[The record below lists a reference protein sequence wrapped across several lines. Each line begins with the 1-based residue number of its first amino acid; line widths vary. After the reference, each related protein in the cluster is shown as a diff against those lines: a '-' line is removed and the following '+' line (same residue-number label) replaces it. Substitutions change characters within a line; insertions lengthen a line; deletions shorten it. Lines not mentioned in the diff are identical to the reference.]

1 MNIIV
6 KTSTGR
12 IVVRPDTTWEKDNED
27 FYPPEFVD
35 ELTYSPVLFA
45 RILKPGRSVGR
56 KFASRY
62 YDSVG
67 FGVLLY
73 PENMLDG
80 TPEGYAQAICLDH
93 TSFLPTPI
101 FQPQRLEE
109 DGRFSLFRN
118 EVELFTFDRP
128 SLNMIEDALVEATR
142 LLYIRTGD
150 LIAVELSARTPL
162 TTRNNAITNL
172 TAPFGPDNIHLFDI
186 IFYST
191 FRDQQHP
198 EGCHDK
204 PSALRAP
211 SLPAYDRVPPAYSRG
226 WLRFVVTLH

>member
-1 MNIIV
+1 M
-6 KTSTGR
+6 
-12 IVVRPDTTWEKDNED
+12 RPDTTWEKDNED

-35 ELTYSPVLFA
+35 ELTYSPVLSA

-93 TSFLPTPI
+93 TSFLPTPM

-109 DGRFSLFRN
+109 DGRLSLFRN

-150 LIAVELSARTPL
+150 LIAVELAPRKPL
-162 TTRNNAITNL
+162 TIRPDVSSHITGTFDNNEIID
-172 TAPFGPDNIHLFDI
+172 FQI
-186 IFYST
+186 IF
-191 FRDQQHP
+191 
-198 EGCHDK
+198 
-204 PSALRAP
+204 
-211 SLPAYDRVPPAYSRG
+211 
-226 WLRFVVTLH
+226 

>member
-1 MNIIV
+1 M
-6 KTSTGR
+6 
-12 IVVRPDTTWEKDNED
+12 RPDTTWEKDNED

-45 RILKPGRSVGR
+45 RVLKPGRSVGR

-93 TSFLPTPI
+93 TSFLPTPM
-101 FQPQRLEE
+101 FSPQRLEE

-118 EVELFTFDRP
+118 EVELFTFDYP
-128 SLNMIEDALVEATR
+128 SLDMIEDTLVEATK

-150 LIAVELSARTPL
+150 LIAIELSARTPL
-162 TTRNNAITNL
+162 TTRNNAITNI
-172 TAPFGPDNIHLFDI
+172 TGTFDNKEIIDFQI
-186 IFYST
+186 IF
-191 FRDQQHP
+191 
-198 EGCHDK
+198 
-204 PSALRAP
+204 
-211 SLPAYDRVPPAYSRG
+211 
-226 WLRFVVTLH
+226 

>member
-1 MNIIV
+1 M
-6 KTSTGR
+6 
-12 IVVRPDTTWEKDNED
+12 RPDTTWEKDNED

-93 TSFLPTPI
+93 TSFLTTPM

-128 SLNMIEDALVEATR
+128 SLNIIEDALVEATR

-150 LIAVELSARTPL
+150 LIAVELAPRKPL
-162 TTRNNAITNL
+162 TIRPDVSSHITGTFDNNEIID
-172 TAPFGPDNIHLFDI
+172 FQI
-186 IFYST
+186 IF
-191 FRDQQHP
+191 
-198 EGCHDK
+198 
-204 PSALRAP
+204 
-211 SLPAYDRVPPAYSRG
+211 
-226 WLRFVVTLH
+226 

>member
-6 KTSTGR
+6 KTSSGHIT
-12 IVVRPDTTWEKDNED
+12 VRPDTTWEKDNED

-62 YDSVG
+62 YDSIG

-93 TSFLPTPI
+93 TSFLPSPMFPGLPQKRMPKVWAKG
-101 FQPQRLEE
+101 FQQ
-109 DGRFSLFRN
+109 
-118 EVELFTFDRP
+118 
-128 SLNMIEDALVEATR
+128 
-142 LLYIRTGD
+142 
-150 LIAVELSARTPL
+150 
-162 TTRNNAITNL
+162 
-172 TAPFGPDNIHLFDI
+172 
-186 IFYST
+186 
-191 FRDQQHP
+191 
-198 EGCHDK
+198 
-204 PSALRAP
+204 
-211 SLPAYDRVPPAYSRG
+211 
-226 WLRFVVTLH
+226 

>member
-6 KTSTGR
+6 KTSSGHIT
-12 IVVRPDTTWEKDNED
+12 VRPDTTWEKDNED

-56 KFASRY
+56 KFASRH
-62 YDSVG
+62 YDSIG

-93 TSFLPTPI
+93 TSFLPSPM
-101 FQPQRLEE
+101 FPPERLERN
-109 DGRFSLFRN
+109 GHFRLFRN
-118 EVELFTFDRP
+118 EHDLFVFDQP
-128 SLNMIEDALVEATR
+128 SLNMIEDAIVEGTK

-150 LIAVELSARTPL
+150 LIAIELAPRKPL
-162 TTRNNAITNL
+162 TIRPDVSSHITGTFDNNEIID
-172 TAPFGPDNIHLFDI
+172 FQI
-186 IFYST
+186 IF
-191 FRDQQHP
+191 
-198 EGCHDK
+198 
-204 PSALRAP
+204 
-211 SLPAYDRVPPAYSRG
+211 
-226 WLRFVVTLH
+226 

>member
-6 KTSTGR
+6 KTSSGHIT
-12 IVVRPDTTWEKDNED
+12 VRPDTTWEKDNED

-35 ELTYSPVLFA
+35 VLTYSPVLFA

-62 YDSVG
+62 YDSIG

-93 TSFLPTPI
+93 TSFLPSPM
-101 FQPQRLEE
+101 FPPERLEKN
-109 DGRFSLFRN
+109 GHFRLFRN
-118 EVELFTFDRP
+118 EHDLFVFDQP
-128 SLNMIEDALVEATR
+128 SLNMIEDAIVEATK

-150 LIAVELSARTPL
+150 LIAIELAPRKPL
-162 TTRNNAITNL
+162 TIRPDVSSHITGTFDNNEIID
-172 TAPFGPDNIHLFDI
+172 FQI
-186 IFYST
+186 IF
-191 FRDQQHP
+191 
-198 EGCHDK
+198 
-204 PSALRAP
+204 
-211 SLPAYDRVPPAYSRG
+211 
-226 WLRFVVTLH
+226 

>member
-6 KTSTGR
+6 KTSSGHIT
-12 IVVRPDTTWEKDNED
+12 VRPDTTWEKDNED

-62 YDSVG
+62 YDSIG

-73 PENMLDG
+73 PENMLDD

-93 TSFLPTPI
+93 TSFLPSPM
-101 FQPQRLEE
+101 FPPERLEKN
-109 DGRFSLFRN
+109 GHFHLFRN
-118 EVELFTFDRP
+118 EHDLFVFGQP
-128 SLNMIEDALVEATR
+128 SLNMIEDAIVEATK

-150 LIAVELSARTPL
+150 LIAIELAPRKPL
-162 TTRNNAITNL
+162 TIRPDVSSHITGTFDNNEIID
-172 TAPFGPDNIHLFDI
+172 FQI
-186 IFYST
+186 IF
-191 FRDQQHP
+191 
-198 EGCHDK
+198 
-204 PSALRAP
+204 
-211 SLPAYDRVPPAYSRG
+211 
-226 WLRFVVTLH
+226 

>member
-6 KTSTGR
+6 KTSSGKIT
-12 IVVRPDTTWEKDNED
+12 VRPDTTWEKDNED

-35 ELTYSPVLFA
+35 DLTYSPVLFA

-80 TPEGYAQAICLDH
+80 TQEGYAQAICLDH
-93 TSFLPTPI
+93 TSFLPSPM
-101 FQPQRLEE
+101 FPPERLEKN
-109 DGRFSLFRN
+109 GHFRLLRN
-118 EVELFTFDRP
+118 EHDLFTFDQP
-128 SLNMIEDALVEATR
+128 SLNMIEDAIVEATK

-150 LIAVELSARTPL
+150 LIAIELSDRKSLINRTDSE
-162 TTRNNAITNL
+162 THITG
-172 TAPFGPDNIHLFDI
+172 TFGQDKVLDFQI
-186 IFYST
+186 IF
-191 FRDQQHP
+191 
-198 EGCHDK
+198 
-204 PSALRAP
+204 
-211 SLPAYDRVPPAYSRG
+211 
-226 WLRFVVTLH
+226 

>member
-1 MNIIV
+1 M
-6 KTSTGR
+6 
-12 IVVRPDTTWEKDNED
+12 RPDTTWEKDNED

-93 TSFLPTPI
+93 TSFLPTPM
-101 FQPQRLEE
+101 FQPQRQEE

-150 LIAVELSARTPL
+150 LIAVELAPRKPL
-162 TTRNNAITNL
+162 TIRPDVSSHITGTFDNNEIID
-172 TAPFGPDNIHLFDI
+172 FQI
-186 IFYST
+186 IF
-191 FRDQQHP
+191 
-198 EGCHDK
+198 
-204 PSALRAP
+204 
-211 SLPAYDRVPPAYSRG
+211 
-226 WLRFVVTLH
+226 

>member
-1 MNIIV
+1 M
-6 KTSTGR
+6 
-12 IVVRPDTTWEKDNED
+12 RPDTTWEKDNED

-93 TSFLPTPI
+93 TSFLPTPM

-118 EVELFTFDRP
+118 EVELFTFDHP
-128 SLNMIEDALVEATR
+128 SLNMIEETLVEATR

-150 LIAVELSARTPL
+150 LIAIELASRKPL
-162 TTRNNAITNL
+162 TIRPDVSSHITGTFDNNEIID
-172 TAPFGPDNIHLFDI
+172 FQI
-186 IFYST
+186 IF
-191 FRDQQHP
+191 
-198 EGCHDK
+198 
-204 PSALRAP
+204 
-211 SLPAYDRVPPAYSRG
+211 
-226 WLRFVVTLH
+226 

>member
-1 MNIIV
+1 M
-6 KTSTGR
+6 
-12 IVVRPDTTWEKDNED
+12 RPDTTWEKDNED

-35 ELTYSPVLFA
+35 ELTYSPVLSA

-93 TSFLPTPI
+93 TSFLPTPM

-128 SLNMIEDALVEATR
+128 SLNMIEDALVEATK

-150 LIAVELSARTPL
+150 LIAIELSARTPL
-162 TTRNNAITNL
+162 TTRNNAITNITGTIGQDKVL
-172 TAPFGPDNIHLFDI
+172 DFQI
-186 IFYST
+186 IF
-191 FRDQQHP
+191 
-198 EGCHDK
+198 
-204 PSALRAP
+204 
-211 SLPAYDRVPPAYSRG
+211 
-226 WLRFVVTLH
+226 

>member
-6 KTSTGR
+6 KTSSGHIT
-12 IVVRPDTTWEKDNED
+12 VRPDTTWEKDNED

-62 YDSVG
+62 YDSIG

-93 TSFLPTPI
+93 TSFLPSPM
-101 FQPQRLEE
+101 FPPERLVKN
-109 DGRFSLFRN
+109 GHFRLFRN
-118 EVELFTFDRP
+118 EHDLFVFDQP
-128 SLNMIEDALVEATR
+128 SLNMIEDAIVEATK

-150 LIAVELSARTPL
+150 LIAIELAPRKPL
-162 TTRNNAITNL
+162 TIRPDVSSHITGTFDNNEIID
-172 TAPFGPDNIHLFDI
+172 FQI
-186 IFYST
+186 IF
-191 FRDQQHP
+191 
-198 EGCHDK
+198 
-204 PSALRAP
+204 
-211 SLPAYDRVPPAYSRG
+211 
-226 WLRFVVTLH
+226 

>member
-1 MNIIV
+1 M
-6 KTSTGR
+6 
-12 IVVRPDTTWEKDNED
+12 RPDTTWEKDNED

-62 YDSVG
+62 YDSAG

-93 TSFLPTPI
+93 TSFLPTPM

-118 EVELFTFDRP
+118 EVELFAFDHP
-128 SLNMIEDALVEATR
+128 SLNMIEETLVEATR

-150 LIAVELSARTPL
+150 LIAIELAPRKPL
-162 TTRNNAITNL
+162 TIRPDVSSHITGTFDNNEIID
-172 TAPFGPDNIHLFDI
+172 FQI
-186 IFYST
+186 IF
-191 FRDQQHP
+191 
-198 EGCHDK
+198 
-204 PSALRAP
+204 
-211 SLPAYDRVPPAYSRG
+211 
-226 WLRFVVTLH
+226 

>member
-6 KTSTGR
+6 KTSSGHIT
-12 IVVRPDTTWEKDNED
+12 VRPDTTWEKDNED

-56 KFASRY
+56 KFVSRY
-62 YDSVG
+62 YDSIG

-93 TSFLPTPI
+93 TSFLPSPM
-101 FQPQRLEE
+101 FPPEKLEKNGHFRL
-109 DGRFSLFRN
+109 LRN
-118 EVELFTFDRP
+118 EHDLFVFDQP
-128 SLNMIEDALVEATR
+128 SLNMIEDAIVEATK

-150 LIAVELSARTPL
+150 LIAIELAPRKPL
-162 TTRNNAITNL
+162 TIRPDVSSHITGTFDNNEIID
-172 TAPFGPDNIHLFDI
+172 FQI
-186 IFYST
+186 IF
-191 FRDQQHP
+191 
-198 EGCHDK
+198 
-204 PSALRAP
+204 
-211 SLPAYDRVPPAYSRG
+211 
-226 WLRFVVTLH
+226 

>member
-6 KTSTGR
+6 KTSSGHIT
-12 IVVRPDTTWEKDNED
+12 VRPDTTWEKDNED

-62 YDSVG
+62 YDSIG
-67 FGVLLY
+67 FGVVLY

-93 TSFLPTPI
+93 TSFLPSPM
-101 FQPQRLEE
+101 FPPERLEKN
-109 DGRFSLFRN
+109 GHSRLFRN
-118 EVELFTFDRP
+118 EDDLFVFDQP
-128 SLNMIEDALVEATR
+128 SLNMIEDAIVEATK

-150 LIAVELSARTPL
+150 LIAIELAPRKPL
-162 TTRNNAITNL
+162 TIRPDVSSHITGTFDNNEIID
-172 TAPFGPDNIHLFDI
+172 FQI
-186 IFYST
+186 IF
-191 FRDQQHP
+191 
-198 EGCHDK
+198 
-204 PSALRAP
+204 
-211 SLPAYDRVPPAYSRG
+211 
-226 WLRFVVTLH
+226 

>member
-6 KTSTGR
+6 KTSSGK
-12 IVVRPDTTWEKDNED
+12 IAVRPDTTWEKDNED
-27 FYPPEFVD
+27 LYPPEFVD

-80 TPEGYAQAICLDH
+80 TPEGYVQAICLDH
-93 TSFLPTPI
+93 TSFLPSPM
-101 FQPQRLEE
+101 FPPQRLGSDPEFRLFLNEE
-109 DGRFSLFRN
+109 
-118 EVELFTFDRP
+118 EIFTTAP
-128 SLNMIEDALVEATR
+128 SNTISLNMIEDAIVEATK

-150 LIAVELSARTPL
+150 LIAIELSTRKPL
-162 TTRNNAITNL
+162 IRRQDSNAHITGS
-172 TAPFGPDNIHLFDI
+172 FGQDKVLDFQI
-186 IFYST
+186 IF
-191 FRDQQHP
+191 
-198 EGCHDK
+198 
-204 PSALRAP
+204 
-211 SLPAYDRVPPAYSRG
+211 
-226 WLRFVVTLH
+226 

>member
-1 MNIIV
+1 M
-6 KTSTGR
+6 
-12 IVVRPDTTWEKDNED
+12 RPDTTWEKDNED

-35 ELTYSPVLFA
+35 ELTYSPVLSA

-93 TSFLPTPI
+93 TSFLPTPM

-118 EVELFTFDRP
+118 EVELFTFDHP
-128 SLNMIEDALVEATR
+128 SLNMIEDALVEATK

-150 LIAVELSARTPL
+150 LIAVELSDRKPL
-162 TTRNNAITNL
+162 TNRTDSVTHITG
-172 TAPFGPDNIHLFDI
+172 TFGQDKVLDFQI
-186 IFYST
+186 IF
-191 FRDQQHP
+191 
-198 EGCHDK
+198 
-204 PSALRAP
+204 
-211 SLPAYDRVPPAYSRG
+211 
-226 WLRFVVTLH
+226 

>member
-1 MNIIV
+1 M
-6 KTSTGR
+6 
-12 IVVRPDTTWEKDNED
+12 RPDTTWEKDNED

-35 ELTYSPVLFA
+35 ELTYSPVLSA

-80 TPEGYAQAICLDH
+80 TPEDYAQAICLDH
-93 TSFLPTPI
+93 TSFLPTPM

-150 LIAVELSARTPL
+150 LIAVELSDRKPL
-162 TTRNNAITNL
+162 TNRTDSVTHITG
-172 TAPFGPDNIHLFDI
+172 TFGQDKVLDFQI
-186 IFYST
+186 IF
-191 FRDQQHP
+191 
-198 EGCHDK
+198 
-204 PSALRAP
+204 
-211 SLPAYDRVPPAYSRG
+211 
-226 WLRFVVTLH
+226 